1 MALLVALA
9 WLAAA
14 TTSGGDQRVS
24 TPASSTKAMAPAQ
37 AFVRILP
44 GARIALSSAPQ
55 PDGHQLSPATV
66 TVEDGSRRSAQLV
79 EFQ

>member
-1 MALLVALA
+1 MASLVALA

-14 TTSGGDQRVS
+14 TASGGDQRVS
-24 TPASSTKAMAPAQ
+24 TPASTMAMAPAQ

-55 PDGHQLSPATV
+55 PDGHKLSPATV
-66 TVEDGSRRSAQLV
+66 TVEDGSRRPAQLV